1 MYGVVNGVSDEQI
14 ATDLLIKTGKTNGTG
29 RFSPMYFCAAR
40 LEKDH
45 TKRGSD
51 ALHPVPHSSSLRGNP
66 WRDGSRLRHSSV
78 DAEHLVIFSVF
89 GGSMGRLTTTLAH
102 GLAI

>member
-1 MYGVVNGVSDEQI
+1 
-14 ATDLLIKTGKTNGTG
+14 
-29 RFSPMYFCAAR
+29 MYFCAAR
-40 LEKDH
+40 LEQDQ
-45 TKRGSD
+45 TKGGSD

-78 DAEHLVIFSVF
+78 DAEHLVISSVF

>member
-1 MYGVVNGVSDEQI
+1 MSGVSGVSDETTSSWPVDQ
-14 ATDLLIKTGKTNGTG
+14 DGKTNELG
-29 RFSPMYFCAAR
+29 RLPSLYFCAAP
-40 LEKDH
+40 LEKGQ
-45 TKRGSD
+45 TKGGLD
-51 ALHPVPHSSSLRGNP
+51 ALHPFPHSCGLSSNR
-66 WRDGSRLRHSSV
+66 WRDGHPLRHCSV

>member
-1 MYGVVNGVSDEQI
+1 MD
-14 ATDLLIKTGKTNGTG
+14 GTG
-29 RFSPMYFCAAR
+29 RLSPLYFCAAR
-40 LEKDH
+40 LEQDQ
-45 TKRGSD
+45 TKGGSD

-66 WRDGSRLRHSSV
+66 WRDGSRLRHSAV

>member
-51 ALHPVPHSSSLRGNP
+51 AFHPFPHSNSLRGNS
-66 WRDGSRLRHSSV
+66 WRDGSRLRRCSV
-78 DAEHLVIFSVF
+78 DAEHLVRSSIF
-89 GGSMGRLTTTLAH
+89 
-102 GLAI
+102 